1 MNVKVVRGKEK
12 AALYECDAVHFEKE
26 GPDTLVTP
34 VRIRIEQDNLEPQV
48 IARISL
54 PRDGD
59 TVYVEN
65 SSGRTIDTFRAG
77 EELPA
82 AGRPLEILDGEARGA
97 QGGQGEE
104 ERTRVFRGLPRGS
117 VPEDLDVV
125 GIEGGKASI
134 PVVRPAARG

>member
-34 VRIRIEQDNLEPQV
+34 IRIRIEQGDLEPHV

-82 AGRPLEILDGEARGA
+82 GRPLEIRDGEA